1 MNARIAL
8 ARTWLPAFI
17 KKRGLLDLVRAAA
30 ASFSVDMPDFRGEK
44 LDGILR
50 RFAVMADEWAR
61 AAIREGRSEEVSKK
75 LFVNARRIGSKARK
89 ILRPR
94 TMTELM
100 EAARVLYA
108 AIGIDFRGD
117 PQGQIV
123 VRACSFSRGFTP
135 EACRIMSSMDAGVLS
150 GLAGDGKLEFSA
162 RLTEGAEAC
171 RARFSDG
178 RSEP

>member
-17 KKRGLLDLVRAAA
+17 KRRGLMELVRAAA
-30 ASFSVDMPDFRGEK
+30 SAFYVDMPDFRGETV
-44 LDGILR
+44 DGILR
-50 RFAVMADEWAR
+50 RFAVMADEWTR
-61 AAIREGRSEEVSKK
+61 AAVSQGKSAEVSTK
-75 LFVNARRIGSKARK
+75 LFGNARRIGSKARK

-123 VRACSFSRGFTP
+123 VRACAFSRGFTP

-150 GLAGDGKLEFSA
+150 GLAGDGRLQFSA

-171 RARFSDG
+171 RARFSAG
-178 RSEP
+178 GSEP